1 MYVPRCN
8 PCPKPLPL
16 NAYAHYYSSGCWG
29 VVDVCLPLLLYLH
42 SVCEQEVFTE
52 TYTGSGLYFKWSAG
66 SGPNLLHWVPGLFNF
81 VCNTR
86 VNQRTP
92 HPPASV
98 SMHVCNLQFVKL
110 GWEKCEREIRWK
122 TKKKHYLS
130 RHKQSAG
137 GVSVVLQAD
146 GDHWFLHGWCEKKAE
161 TILKRRTC
169 Y

>member
-1 MYVPRCN
+1 MLCDLNTNQESDSHFKKEVKGAKKDANFSLISLKVYVPPCN

-29 VVDVCLPLLLYLH
+29 VVDVCLPFLLYLH
-42 SVCEQEVFTE
+42 SVCELEVFTE

-86 VNQRTP
+86 VNQRAP

-110 GWEKCEREIRWK
+110 G
-122 TKKKHYLS
+122 
-130 RHKQSAG
+130 
-137 GVSVVLQAD
+137 
-146 GDHWFLHGWCEKKAE
+146 
-161 TILKRRTC
+161 
-169 Y
+169 